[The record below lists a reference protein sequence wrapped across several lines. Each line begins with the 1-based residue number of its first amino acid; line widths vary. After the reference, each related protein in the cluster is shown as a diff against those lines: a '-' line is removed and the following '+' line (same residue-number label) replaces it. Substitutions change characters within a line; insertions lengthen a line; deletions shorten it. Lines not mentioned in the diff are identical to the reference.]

1 MGLFDRLFGK
11 KKQEEQVVN
20 EEQLAADQQELNTD
34 EPVSTV
40 IEEKK
45 HADQKVDQK
54 EEPVVPKEGLSSAQ
68 PKDSEQVLPRPTAE
82 PTLINPSEET
92 SENEEVSAEPVVTEP
107 QIKPT
112 SDEPVSPAAEPEPV
126 AEEEDI
132 VIDIDALADIFT
144 QSREET
150 EKKYE
155 QSLSLTRKTFADG
168 FNELFANFRTV
179 DEEFFEELEETL
191 IMSDVGVDLA
201 MEITEELRKEAK
213 LVNAKSTDDLRQLI
227 IEKIVDKF
235 DGEKLPSRL
244 DIQPEGLTVLLFVGV
259 NGVGKT
265 TLIKMII
272 EQDKHIQQAKN
283 VQIGYFSQKLDGL
296 DESQSILENVMKESI
311 HEEDFVRMLLARL
324 LFKGQD
330 VYKKVAVISGG
341 EKNKV
346 SMAKLLVS
354 SANVL
359 IFDEPTNYLD
369 LASIEAVES
378 ALKSYE
384 GTILFVSH
392 DSQFVE
398 NIATHYWQI
407 SDKKIKMWEPETL
420 EVSPELVQDAGATLL
435 TSEEKMLIE
444 NRLSALLGRISMPSK
459 KDNVLELEK
468 EYQELTQKLK

>member
-11 KKQEEQVVN
+11 KKQEEQVVS
-20 EEQLAADQQELNTD
+20 EEQLAADQQEQITD

-45 HADQKVDQK
+45 HADQKVEQK

-244 DIQPEGLTVLLFVGV
+244 DIQPEGLTVFLFVGV

-265 TLIKMII
+265 TTIGKLAARYKNEGKRVLLAAADTFRAGAIDQLVEWGNRSAVEVVTKPAGSDPAAVVFDALAKAKAENYDILLVDTAGRLQNKDNLMKELEKIGKVIKREIPDAPHETI
-272 EQDKHIQQAKN
+272 LALDATTGQNAIQQAKE
-283 VQIGYFSQKLDGL
+283 FSAVTPISGIALTKLDGSAKGGIVL
-296 DESQSILENVMKESI
+296 SIVQSLKIPVKLIGLGEKLNDLQDFDEEF
-311 HEEDFVRMLLARL
+311 FVRG
-324 LFKGQD
+324 LFK
-330 VYKKVAVISGG
+330 
-341 EKNKV
+341 E
-346 SMAKLLVS
+346 LL
-354 SANVL
+354 
-359 IFDEPTNYLD
+359 
-369 LASIEAVES
+369 
-378 ALKSYE
+378 
-384 GTILFVSH
+384 
-392 DSQFVE
+392 
-398 NIATHYWQI
+398 
-407 SDKKIKMWEPETL
+407 
-420 EVSPELVQDAGATLL
+420 
-435 TSEEKMLIE
+435 
-444 NRLSALLGRISMPSK
+444 
-459 KDNVLELEK
+459 
-468 EYQELTQKLK
+468 

>member
-1 MGLFDRLFGK
+1 VGLFDRLFGK

-45 HADQKVDQK
+45 HADQKVEQK

-68 PKDSEQVLPRPTAE
+68 PKDIEQVLPGPTAE
-82 PTLINPSEET
+82 PTLVNPSEET

-112 SDEPVSPAAEPEPV
+112 SDEPVSPIAEPEPV

-265 TLIKMII
+265 TTIGKLAARYKNEGKRVLLAAADTFRAGAIDQLVEWGNRSAVEVVTKPAGSDPAAVVFDALAKAKADNYDILLVDTAGRLQNKDNLMKELEKIGKVIKREIPDAPHETI
-272 EQDKHIQQAKN
+272 LALDATTGQNAIQQAKE
-283 VQIGYFSQKLDGL
+283 FSAVTPITGIALTKLDGSAKGGIVL
-296 DESQSILENVMKESI
+296 SIVQSLKIPVKLIGLGEKLNDLQDFDEEF
-311 HEEDFVRMLLARL
+311 FVRG
-324 LFKGQD
+324 LFK
-330 VYKKVAVISGG
+330 
-341 EKNKV
+341 E
-346 SMAKLLVS
+346 LL
-354 SANVL
+354 
-359 IFDEPTNYLD
+359 
-369 LASIEAVES
+369 
-378 ALKSYE
+378 
-384 GTILFVSH
+384 
-392 DSQFVE
+392 
-398 NIATHYWQI
+398 
-407 SDKKIKMWEPETL
+407 
-420 EVSPELVQDAGATLL
+420 
-435 TSEEKMLIE
+435 
-444 NRLSALLGRISMPSK
+444 
-459 KDNVLELEK
+459 
-468 EYQELTQKLK
+468 

>member
-20 EEQLAADQQELNTD
+20 EEQLAADQQELNTG

-45 HADQKVDQK
+45 HADQKVEQK
-54 EEPVVPKEGLSSAQ
+54 EESVVPKEGLSSAQ

-82 PTLINPSEET
+82 PTLVNPSEET

-112 SDEPVSPAAEPEPV
+112 SDEPVSPIAEPEPV

-265 TLIKMII
+265 TTIGKLAARYKNEGKRVLLAAADTFRAGAIDQLVEWGNRSGVEVVTKPAGSDPAAVVFDALAKAKADNYDILLVDTAGRLQNKDNLMKELEKIGKVIKREIPDAPHETI
-272 EQDKHIQQAKN
+272 LALDATTGQNAIQQAKE
-283 VQIGYFSQKLDGL
+283 FSAVTPISGIALTKLDGSAKGGIVL
-296 DESQSILENVMKESI
+296 SIVQSLKIPVKLIGLGEKLNDLQDFDEEF
-311 HEEDFVRMLLARL
+311 FVRG
-324 LFKGQD
+324 LFK
-330 VYKKVAVISGG
+330 
-341 EKNKV
+341 E
-346 SMAKLLVS
+346 LL
-354 SANVL
+354 
-359 IFDEPTNYLD
+359 
-369 LASIEAVES
+369 
-378 ALKSYE
+378 
-384 GTILFVSH
+384 
-392 DSQFVE
+392 
-398 NIATHYWQI
+398 
-407 SDKKIKMWEPETL
+407 
-420 EVSPELVQDAGATLL
+420 
-435 TSEEKMLIE
+435 
-444 NRLSALLGRISMPSK
+444 
-459 KDNVLELEK
+459 
-468 EYQELTQKLK
+468 

>member
-1 MGLFDRLFGK
+1 
-11 KKQEEQVVN
+11 
-20 EEQLAADQQELNTD
+20 
-34 EPVSTV
+34 
-40 IEEKK
+40 
-45 HADQKVDQK
+45 
-54 EEPVVPKEGLSSAQ
+54 
-68 PKDSEQVLPRPTAE
+68 
-82 PTLINPSEET
+82 
-92 SENEEVSAEPVVTEP
+92 
-107 QIKPT
+107 
-112 SDEPVSPAAEPEPV
+112 
-126 AEEEDI
+126 
-132 VIDIDALADIFT
+132 
-144 QSREET
+144 
-150 EKKYE
+150 
-155 QSLSLTRKTFADG
+155 
-168 FNELFANFRTV
+168 
-179 DEEFFEELEETL
+179 
-191 IMSDVGVDLA
+191 
-201 MEITEELRKEAK
+201 EIH
-213 LVNAKSTDDLRQLI
+213 Q
-227 IEKIVDKF
+227 KIVLSGSKVSKGF
-235 DGEKLPSRL
+235 STKQLLENAEFTLYNHSRTAL
-244 DIQPEGLTVLLFVGV
+244 IGA

>member
-45 HADQKVDQK
+45 HADQKVEQK

-265 TLIKMII
+265 TTIGKLAARYKNEGKRVLLAAADTFRAGAIDQLVEWGNRSAVEVVTKPAGSDPAAVVFDALAKAKAEDYDILLVDTAGRLQNKDNLMKELEKIGKVIKREIPDAPHETI
-272 EQDKHIQQAKN
+272 LALDATTGQNAIQQAKE
-283 VQIGYFSQKLDGL
+283 FSAVTPISGIALTKLDGSAKGGIVL
-296 DESQSILENVMKESI
+296 SIVQSLKIPVKLIGLGEKLNDLQDFDEEF
-311 HEEDFVRMLLARL
+311 FVRG
-324 LFKGQD
+324 LFK
-330 VYKKVAVISGG
+330 
-341 EKNKV
+341 E
-346 SMAKLLVS
+346 LL
-354 SANVL
+354 
-359 IFDEPTNYLD
+359 
-369 LASIEAVES
+369 
-378 ALKSYE
+378 
-384 GTILFVSH
+384 
-392 DSQFVE
+392 
-398 NIATHYWQI
+398 
-407 SDKKIKMWEPETL
+407 
-420 EVSPELVQDAGATLL
+420 
-435 TSEEKMLIE
+435 
-444 NRLSALLGRISMPSK
+444 
-459 KDNVLELEK
+459 
-468 EYQELTQKLK
+468 

>member
-45 HADQKVDQK
+45 HADQKVERK
-54 EEPVVPKEGLSSAQ
+54 EEPIVPKEGLSSAQ

-92 SENEEVSAEPVVTEP
+92 SENEEVSSEPVVTEP

-112 SDEPVSPAAEPEPV
+112 SDEPVSPIAEPEPV

-265 TLIKMII
+265 TTIGKLAARYKNEGKRVLLAAADTFRAGAIDQLVEWGNRSAVEVVTKPAGSDPAAVVFDALAKAKADNYDILLVDTAGRLQNKDNLMKELEKIGKVIKREIPDAPHETI
-272 EQDKHIQQAKN
+272 LALDATTGQNAIQQAKE
-283 VQIGYFSQKLDGL
+283 FSAVTPISGIALTKLDGSAKGGIVL
-296 DESQSILENVMKESI
+296 SIVQSLKIPVKLIGLGEKLNDLQDFDEEF
-311 HEEDFVRMLLARL
+311 FVRG
-324 LFKGQD
+324 LFK
-330 VYKKVAVISGG
+330 
-341 EKNKV
+341 E
-346 SMAKLLVS
+346 LL
-354 SANVL
+354 
-359 IFDEPTNYLD
+359 
-369 LASIEAVES
+369 
-378 ALKSYE
+378 
-384 GTILFVSH
+384 
-392 DSQFVE
+392 
-398 NIATHYWQI
+398 
-407 SDKKIKMWEPETL
+407 
-420 EVSPELVQDAGATLL
+420 
-435 TSEEKMLIE
+435 
-444 NRLSALLGRISMPSK
+444 
-459 KDNVLELEK
+459 
-468 EYQELTQKLK
+468 

>member
-45 HADQKVDQK
+45 HADQKVEQK
-54 EEPVVPKEGLSSAQ
+54 EESVVPKEGLSSAQ

-82 PTLINPSEET
+82 PTLVNPSEET

-265 TLIKMII
+265 TTIGKLAARYKNEGKRVLLAAADTFRAGAIDQLVEWGNRSAVEVVTKPAGSDPAAVVFDALAKAKADNYDILLVDTAGRLQNKDNLMKELEKIGKVIKREIPDAPHETI
-272 EQDKHIQQAKN
+272 LALDATTGQNAIQQAKE
-283 VQIGYFSQKLDGL
+283 FSAVTPITGIALTKLDGSAKGGIVL
-296 DESQSILENVMKESI
+296 SIVQSLKIPVKLIGLGEKLNDLQDFDEEF
-311 HEEDFVRMLLARL
+311 FVRG
-324 LFKGQD
+324 LFK
-330 VYKKVAVISGG
+330 
-341 EKNKV
+341 E
-346 SMAKLLVS
+346 LL
-354 SANVL
+354 
-359 IFDEPTNYLD
+359 
-369 LASIEAVES
+369 
-378 ALKSYE
+378 
-384 GTILFVSH
+384 
-392 DSQFVE
+392 
-398 NIATHYWQI
+398 
-407 SDKKIKMWEPETL
+407 
-420 EVSPELVQDAGATLL
+420 
-435 TSEEKMLIE
+435 
-444 NRLSALLGRISMPSK
+444 
-459 KDNVLELEK
+459 
-468 EYQELTQKLK
+468 

>member
-45 HADQKVDQK
+45 HADQKVEQK

-265 TLIKMII
+265 TTIGKLAARYKNEGKRVLLAAADTFRAGAIDQLVEWGNRSAVEVVTKPAGSDPAAVVFDALAKAKADNYDILLVDTAGRLQNKDNLMKELEKIGKVIKREIPDAPHETI
-272 EQDKHIQQAKN
+272 LALDATTGQNAIQQAKE
-283 VQIGYFSQKLDGL
+283 FSAVTPITGIALTKLDGSAKGGIVL
-296 DESQSILENVMKESI
+296 SIVQSLKIPVKLIGLGEKLNDLQDFDEEF
-311 HEEDFVRMLLARL
+311 FVRG
-324 LFKGQD
+324 LFK
-330 VYKKVAVISGG
+330 
-341 EKNKV
+341 E
-346 SMAKLLVS
+346 LL
-354 SANVL
+354 
-359 IFDEPTNYLD
+359 
-369 LASIEAVES
+369 
-378 ALKSYE
+378 
-384 GTILFVSH
+384 
-392 DSQFVE
+392 
-398 NIATHYWQI
+398 
-407 SDKKIKMWEPETL
+407 
-420 EVSPELVQDAGATLL
+420 
-435 TSEEKMLIE
+435 
-444 NRLSALLGRISMPSK
+444 
-459 KDNVLELEK
+459 
-468 EYQELTQKLK
+468 

>member
-20 EEQLAADQQELNTD
+20 EEQLAADQQEQITD

-45 HADQKVDQK
+45 HADQKVEQK

-265 TLIKMII
+265 TTIGKLAARYKNEGKRVLLAAADTFRAGAIDQLVEWGNRSAVEVVTKPAGSDPAAVVFDALAKAKADNYDILLVDTAGRLQNKDNLMKELEKIGKVIKREIPDAPHETI
-272 EQDKHIQQAKN
+272 LALDATTGQNAIQQAKE
-283 VQIGYFSQKLDGL
+283 FSAVTPISGIALTKLDGSAKGGIVL
-296 DESQSILENVMKESI
+296 SIVQSLKIPVKLIGLGEKLNDLQDFDEEF
-311 HEEDFVRMLLARL
+311 FVRG
-324 LFKGQD
+324 LFK
-330 VYKKVAVISGG
+330 
-341 EKNKV
+341 E
-346 SMAKLLVS
+346 LL
-354 SANVL
+354 
-359 IFDEPTNYLD
+359 
-369 LASIEAVES
+369 
-378 ALKSYE
+378 
-384 GTILFVSH
+384 
-392 DSQFVE
+392 
-398 NIATHYWQI
+398 
-407 SDKKIKMWEPETL
+407 
-420 EVSPELVQDAGATLL
+420 
-435 TSEEKMLIE
+435 
-444 NRLSALLGRISMPSK
+444 
-459 KDNVLELEK
+459 
-468 EYQELTQKLK
+468 

>member
-1 MGLFDRLFGK
+1 LFDRLFGK

-82 PTLINPSEET
+82 PTLVNPSEET

-265 TLIKMII
+265 TTIGKLAARYKNEGKRVLLAAADTFRAGAIDQLVEWGNRSAVEVVTKPAGSDPAAVVFDALAKAKAENYDILLVDTAGRLQNKDNLMKELEKIGKVIKREIPDAPHETI
-272 EQDKHIQQAKN
+272 LALDATTGQNAIQQAKE
-283 VQIGYFSQKLDGL
+283 FSAVTPISGIALTKLDGSAKGGIVL
-296 DESQSILENVMKESI
+296 SIVQSLKIPVKLIGLGEKLNDLQDFDEEF
-311 HEEDFVRMLLARL
+311 FVRG
-324 LFKGQD
+324 LFK
-330 VYKKVAVISGG
+330 
-341 EKNKV
+341 E
-346 SMAKLLVS
+346 LL
-354 SANVL
+354 
-359 IFDEPTNYLD
+359 
-369 LASIEAVES
+369 
-378 ALKSYE
+378 
-384 GTILFVSH
+384 
-392 DSQFVE
+392 
-398 NIATHYWQI
+398 
-407 SDKKIKMWEPETL
+407 
-420 EVSPELVQDAGATLL
+420 
-435 TSEEKMLIE
+435 
-444 NRLSALLGRISMPSK
+444 
-459 KDNVLELEK
+459 
-468 EYQELTQKLK
+468 

>member
-1 MGLFDRLFGK
+1 MK
-11 KKQEEQVVN
+11 TKPIE
-20 EEQLAADQQELNTD
+20 LA
-34 EPVSTV
+34 P
-40 IEEKK
+40 
-45 HADQKVDQK
+45 
-54 EEPVVPKEGLSSAQ
+54 
-68 PKDSEQVLPRPTAE
+68 
-82 PTLINPSEET
+82 
-92 SENEEVSAEPVVTEP
+92 
-107 QIKPT
+107 IKIKL
-112 SDEPVSPAAEPEPV
+112 DKG
-126 AEEEDI
+126 
-132 VIDIDALADIFT
+132 
-144 QSREET
+144 REIH
-150 EKKYE
+150 
-155 QSLSLTRKTFADG
+155 Q
-168 FNELFANFRTV
+168 
-179 DEEFFEELEETL
+179 
-191 IMSDVGVDLA
+191 
-201 MEITEELRKEAK
+201 
-213 LVNAKSTDDLRQLI
+213 
-227 IEKIVDKF
+227 KIVLSGSKVSKGF
-235 DGEKLPSRL
+235 STKQLLENAEFTLYNHSRTAL
-244 DIQPEGLTVLLFVGV
+244 IGA

-283 VQIGYFSQKLDGL
+283 VEIGYFSQKLDGL
-296 DESQSILENVMKESI
+296 DESQSILGNVMKESI

-407 SDKKIKMWEPETL
+407 NDKKIKMWEPETL

>member
-20 EEQLAADQQELNTD
+20 EEQLAADQQEQITD

-45 HADQKVDQK
+45 HADQKVEQK

-112 SDEPVSPAAEPEPV
+112 SDMPVSPIAEPEPV

-265 TLIKMII
+265 TTIGKLAARYKNEGKRVLLAAADTFRAGAIDQLVEWGNRSAVEVVTKPAGSDPAAVVFDALAKAKAENYDILLVDTAGRLQNKDNLMKELEKIGKVIKREIPDAPHETI
-272 EQDKHIQQAKN
+272 LALDATTGQNAIQQAKE
-283 VQIGYFSQKLDGL
+283 FSAVTPISGIALTKLDGSAKGGIVL
-296 DESQSILENVMKESI
+296 SIVQSLKIPVKLIGLGEKLNDLQDFDEEF
-311 HEEDFVRMLLARL
+311 FVRG
-324 LFKGQD
+324 LFK
-330 VYKKVAVISGG
+330 
-341 EKNKV
+341 E
-346 SMAKLLVS
+346 LL
-354 SANVL
+354 
-359 IFDEPTNYLD
+359 
-369 LASIEAVES
+369 
-378 ALKSYE
+378 
-384 GTILFVSH
+384 
-392 DSQFVE
+392 
-398 NIATHYWQI
+398 
-407 SDKKIKMWEPETL
+407 
-420 EVSPELVQDAGATLL
+420 
-435 TSEEKMLIE
+435 
-444 NRLSALLGRISMPSK
+444 
-459 KDNVLELEK
+459 
-468 EYQELTQKLK
+468 

>member
-20 EEQLAADQQELNTD
+20 EEQLAADQQEQITD

-45 HADQKVDQK
+45 HADQKVEQK
-54 EEPVVPKEGLSSAQ
+54 EESVVPKEGLSSAQ

-82 PTLINPSEET
+82 PTLVNPSEET

-112 SDEPVSPAAEPEPV
+112 SDMPVSPIAEPV

-265 TLIKMII
+265 TTIGKLAARYKNEGKRVLLAAADTFRAGAIDQLVEWGNRSAVEVVTKPAGSDPAAVVFDALAKAKADNYDILLVDTAGRLQNKDNLMKELEKIGKVIKREIPDAPHETI
-272 EQDKHIQQAKN
+272 LALDATTGQNAIQQAKE
-283 VQIGYFSQKLDGL
+283 FSAVTPISGIALTKLDGSAKGGIVL
-296 DESQSILENVMKESI
+296 SIVQSLKIPVKLIGLGEKLNDLQDFDEEF
-311 HEEDFVRMLLARL
+311 FVRG
-324 LFKGQD
+324 LFK
-330 VYKKVAVISGG
+330 
-341 EKNKV
+341 E
-346 SMAKLLVS
+346 LL
-354 SANVL
+354 
-359 IFDEPTNYLD
+359 
-369 LASIEAVES
+369 
-378 ALKSYE
+378 
-384 GTILFVSH
+384 
-392 DSQFVE
+392 
-398 NIATHYWQI
+398 
-407 SDKKIKMWEPETL
+407 
-420 EVSPELVQDAGATLL
+420 
-435 TSEEKMLIE
+435 
-444 NRLSALLGRISMPSK
+444 
-459 KDNVLELEK
+459 
-468 EYQELTQKLK
+468 